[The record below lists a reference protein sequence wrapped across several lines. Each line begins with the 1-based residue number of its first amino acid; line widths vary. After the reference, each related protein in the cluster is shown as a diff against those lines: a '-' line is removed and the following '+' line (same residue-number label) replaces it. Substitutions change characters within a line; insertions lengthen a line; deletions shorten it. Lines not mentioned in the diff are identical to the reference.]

1 MVPLLE
7 LFLFGVDGQYY
18 LPADWSLSQNHS
30 FVFYEPQ
37 SRARNYNLYKAGPGS
52 MHSMGIWHF
61 HGDLHIS
68 RKTGDFVAGEDL
80 CYLVQ
85 VISATS
91 NLQEIVGISYLQDSE
106 IFVLKVDAGCFGMKI
121 YKHYHPEIYNSYQH

>member
-1 MVPLLE
+1 MVTRLE
-7 LFLFGVDGQYY
+7 LFQFGVVALCY
-18 LPADWSLSQNHS
+18 LPVDWSFYQNYS
-30 FVFYEPQ
+30 LVFCELQ
-37 SRARNYNLYKAGPGS
+37 SRARNYNLHKAVPGNK
-52 MHSMGIWHF
+52 HSEGIWHF

-68 RKTGDFVAGEDL
+68 RKAGDVVAVEGL

-91 NLQEIVGISYLQDSE
+91 NLQEIAGISYLQDSE

-121 YKHYHPEIYNSYQH
+121 YMQYHPEI